1 VERHS
6 AESAGAGQGR
16 DRCRDRAMQP
26 CARASV
32 SVVLYFSIN
41 NMSERGLGGVE
52 WIGLV
57 CWRGKR
63 GKRMSFLRIE
73 KKRDQLE

>member
-1 VERHS
+1 M
-6 AESAGAGQGR
+6 AGWKGTVPSQQEQGR

-52 WIGLV
+52 WIGWCGVDWVVRSGLV
-57 CWRGKR
+57 WFVGEGREGR
-63 GKRMSFLRIE
+63 E
-73 KKRDQLE
+73 